1 MTPSRACDSAPM
13 GEPPRVRIDG
23 WHCRKVVS
31 PIELVTYH

>member
-1 MTPSRACDSAPM
+1 MTPSRACVRAPM

-23 WHCRKVVS
+23 CRKVVS